1 MLSAKH
7 GGKPTDAN
15 SIVEVI
21 MALAVPVALVA
32 VVWHRI
38 RTEKGLGYRSLQFLA
53 IGVVMSIGM
62 IPALEGV
69 LDRGGIGTLP
79 GAVVG
84 YLVSTAS
91 AAEEAKNA

>member
-7 GGKPTDAN
+7 GGKPTDAK

-38 RTEKGLGYRSLQFLA
+38 RTEKVWGYRSLQFLA

-84 YLVSTAS
+84 DLVSTAS
-91 AAEEAKNA
+91 AAKEAKNA